1 MNQEKSKI
9 YISKRCQHC
18 RKLLLLLKDRPDIRG
33 TVQIITIDDN
43 PFPNIIKNVPS
54 MIDTKGELWTAEE
67 IFKAINE
74 SRPQQQQQPPT
85 QQPAEP
91 PAEDQ
96 MFDGYCEGGSCLA
109 FAPLDDNV
117 VPGGFDSQFAN
128 IDDQTIAIDVKNDGY
143 QAKNEKTAQMDG
155 AYERMMAERANI
167 K

>member
-1 MNQEKSKI
+1 
-9 YISKRCQHC
+9 
-18 RKLLLLLKDRPDIRG
+18 
-33 TVQIITIDDN
+33 
-43 PFPNIIKNVPS
+43 

-74 SRPQQQQQPPT
+74 SRPQQHQQQQQQQQQHQQQHQQQPGQQLHPSQQQPEQVQQQPPT

-109 FAPLDDNV
+109 IAPLDDNV
-117 VPGGFDSQFAN
+117 FPGGFDSQFEN